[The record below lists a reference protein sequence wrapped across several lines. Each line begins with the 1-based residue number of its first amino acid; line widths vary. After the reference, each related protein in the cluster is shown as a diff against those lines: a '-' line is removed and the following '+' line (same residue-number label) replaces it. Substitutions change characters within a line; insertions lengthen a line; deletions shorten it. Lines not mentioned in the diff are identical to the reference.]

1 MISKLTKTF
10 LLMFFRDRR
19 AIVFSLMFPLV
30 FMAIFGFTGN
40 LGPERVAIGIADNA
54 NNALSARFTD
64 ALKANPVFD
73 VVEGS
78 EGALRELVLTG
89 DIKMAL
95 IVPPGF
101 QDNGRGPDARVP
113 SPEPITA
120 LPDGGT
126 PTSLPVVVDA
136 TQVRELGLLMPVL
149 EKALIDAERSLRGT
163 DALFQ
168 LEIEDVQARAQNYLA
183 FVIPGLL
190 AMSLMSIAIA
200 GSGFNIV
207 EFRRKGILKRL
218 FVTPLQPKHFIS
230 GLVLSRTIICILQ
243 LTVVLAIGVFV
254 MGLDIAGDFLSLYV
268 VMLMGIAVFL
278 GIGFCL
284 GSIAKTQESI
294 QGVANLV
301 TLPQMLLSGV
311 FYSIEALP
319 DFIEP
324 FAQALP
330 LSFVANGFREI
341 IVNGASL
348 FELGGTLLGLVVW
361 AVIAIGLAIR
371 MFVWKE
377 VAA

>member
-1 MISKLTKTF
+1 MLMKLTQTF
-10 LLMFFRDRR
+10 LRIFFRDRR
-19 AIVFSLMFPLV
+19 AIMFSLMFPLI
-30 FMAIFGFTGN
+30 FMFIFGFTGN
-40 LGPERVAIGIADNA
+40 IGPQRVAIGVADNA
-54 NNALSARFTD
+54 NNALSASFKE
-64 ALKANPVFD
+64 ALKATGGFD

-78 EGALRELVLTG
+78 EAALRELVLTG
-89 DIKMAL
+89 DVRMAL
-95 IVPPGF
+95 IVPPSF
-101 QDNGRGPDARVP
+101 QDNGQP
-113 SPEPITA
+113 TA
-120 LPDGGT
+120 
-126 PTSLPVVVDA
+126 LPVVVDA
-136 TQVRELGLLMPVL
+136 SQVRELGLLMPVL
-149 EKALIDAERSLRGT
+149 EKALVDAERSLRGT
-163 DALFQ
+163 EPLFR
-168 LEIEDVQARAQNYLA
+168 LEVEDVQARAQNYLA

-190 AMSLMSIAIA
+190 AMSLMSISIA

-218 FVTPLQPKHFIS
+218 FVTPLQPRHFIG
-230 GLVLSRTIICILQ
+230 GLVLSRTIICVVQ
-243 LTVVLAIGVFV
+243 LSVVLAIGVFV
-254 MGLDIAGDFLSLYV
+254 MGLDIAGNFASLYV

-284 GSIAKTQESI
+284 GSIAKSQEAI

-311 FYSIEALP
+311 FYSIENLP
-319 DFIEP
+319 DFVEP

-341 IVNGASL
+341 IVNGTSL
-348 FELGGTLLGLVVW
+348 LDLGGTLLGLVVW